1 MIRRWRRSIPV
12 HHITFL
18 IWIGA
23 VLVWAVRCC
32 LVLGLLVAYG
42 AIHHPSV
49 VCERRLSLAQTMTG
63 VPIASEEV
71 EENGSEDD
79 ADHGVPN
86 GHASLHWCAVSCI
99 VICVPSSGITY
110 ITPPPTLV
118 VTVVGPQKI
127 VIIIIITGIAVG
139 VLSLPQLIH
148 SSRHGH
154 CWCRGVY
161 LESSFLLRPE
171 PMPAG
176 RWMAQSTS
184 PRPSLSAGMSYG
196 ADQCRLLH
204 ASGAQ
209 SPSV

>member
-1 MIRRWRRSIPV
+1 M

-86 GHASLHWCAVSCI
+86 GHAS
-99 VICVPSSGITY
+99 

-118 VTVVGPQKI
+118 VTVIGPQKI

-176 RWMAQSTS
+176 RWMVQSTS